1 MNFVFLPTFLHFFP
15 LLIILVA
22 NTSLYPLSHQIL
34 LFSSFFFYYYFCY
47 SLSSLAS
54 LLGVLC
60 RKRDT
65 AFYFGPFVMNAEQGS
80 PWRERCLCSLLSPS
94 SRCSFTP
101 ALLHEQALCGPWSR
115 MPFYAEICYSSK
127 SVQILPISSK
137 LSLGVFDINSLDH
150 KLFFFFLFFYF
161 SIHCNLDHW
170 SHTIFLGC
178 CSIGLSFYETQ
189 AKFFWYLPALPFF
202 SL

>member
-150 KLFFFFLFFYF
+150 KLFFFF
-161 SIHCNLDHW
+161 SILAF
-170 SHTIFLGC
+170 TVI
-178 CSIGLSFYETQ
+178 
-189 AKFFWYLPALPFF
+189 
-202 SL
+202 